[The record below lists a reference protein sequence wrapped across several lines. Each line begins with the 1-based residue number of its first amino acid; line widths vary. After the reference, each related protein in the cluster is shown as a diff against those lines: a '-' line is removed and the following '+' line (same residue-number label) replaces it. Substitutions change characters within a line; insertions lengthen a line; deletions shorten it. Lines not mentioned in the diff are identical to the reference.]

1 MSKKPHKQPPPVQKK
16 PAQRPQ
22 PQPAAHKTPAP
33 RPAPEAPLPAWWHAL
48 ALAFLLL
55 ATFLAFR
62 PGLEGELTNWD
73 DNRYVVDRDI
83 DNNYSPTNPFLTS
96 LEGGNIKA
104 MFFND
109 NKEHLYYMGN
119 YHPLTMLS
127 LSIDYARGGY
137 EARAY
142 KQTNLLLHLLS
153 SLLAYALVW
162 FFFEGK
168 PLKLRFWM
176 ASVSALVFGLLA
188 IHVESVTWVSERKD
202 VLYTF
207 FFFASLLAYL
217 LFLRSGRLWAYAAS
231 LALFVLSLF
240 SKGQAVSLSVT
251 LVAIDLLRGRD
262 WRSARLWVEKAP
274 FFALSLLFG
283 VLAFKAQSFGEAVR
297 DVGEFSY
304 FYQILFAFYGYTMYF
319 VKMLVPNDL
328 AAMYPYPI
336 FVGGSPPAWY
346 FSFLFPVL
354 LLIGLF
360 FWSLRRHPALAFGL
374 AFFTINVFLVLQFV
388 GVGSA
393 IMADRYAYVPS
404 LGFGIMLAWVL
415 QWAWERRPALKLPV
429 LAALGVFAAAQAVAT
444 HGQTQVWK
452 DSVTLW
458 QHTMSISPEAAVGWN
473 NYGSAHDRV
482 ARVYEQAGDAAGR
495 LRHKEIALGLFD
507 NALAYK
513 PDYSS
518 AFYNRGTTYKDL
530 GRFQEAV
537 ADFDQAVRLEPDLAA
552 AYHNR
557 GICKDNL
564 GDFAGAIADFDMAL
578 RLDPTS
584 YRVFSGRGVSRG
596 KSGDL
601 EGAIADF
608 NLGIA
613 AQPNNPEAYSNR
625 GFAKVSQEKY
635 REGIADYDIA
645 LGMRPDYAECL
656 FNRGLAYYRLGEWQ
670 KTADDLSKALS
681 LDPGGAKVSQ
691 ATSHYFRGLALAQL
705 GQLEPAC
712 ASLRASAQLGYQP
725 AATAAAEICP

>member
-429 LAALGVFAAAQAVAT
+429 LAPVNSALPGRSSRREISSTDISSYAFSQSAVRSSASST
-444 HGQTQVWK
+444 WFISSSTSSC
-452 DSVTLW
+452 DSLASNRACGSSAPSGT
-458 QHTMSISPEAAVGWN
+458 SPSAVSSPVARGRARRVLMQRLRAIAN
-473 NYGSAHDRV
+473 SHDENCARPPKPGSA
-482 ARVYEQAGDAAGR
+482 ASAASSVSCVT
-495 LRHKEIALGLFD
+495 
-507 NALAYK
+507 
-513 PDYSS
+513 SS
-518 AFYNRGTTYKDL
+518 AR
-530 GRFQEAV
+530 
-537 ADFDQAVRLEPDLAA
+537 
-552 AYHNR
+552 
-557 GICKDNL
+557 
-564 GDFAGAIADFDMAL
+564 
-578 RLDPTS
+578 
-584 YRVFSGRGVSRG
+584 SGSPSR
-596 KSGDL
+596 
-601 EGAIADF
+601 
-608 NLGIA
+608 
-613 AQPNNPEAYSNR
+613 
-625 GFAKVSQEKY
+625 
-635 REGIADYDIA
+635 
-645 LGMRPDYAECL
+645 
-656 FNRGLAYYRLGEWQ
+656 
-670 KTADDLSKALS
+670 
-681 LDPGGAKVSQ
+681 
-691 ATSHYFRGLALAQL
+691 
-705 GQLEPAC
+705 
-712 ASLRASAQLGYQP
+712 RAHHVCTRSR
-725 AATAAAEICP
+725 